1 MVHTSIVF
9 IAPGAALLPISCREV
24 ASKCKEIL
32 DYKEYYPEDGI
43 KSKKTKKRGQNRGQ
57 YQSGA

>member
-1 MVHTSIVF
+1 VF